1 MADQPTTYELTY
13 IINGVL
19 SDDQTKNLVGRINRF
34 IDENGGEILDIDEWG
49 SRRLAYPI
57 RKRRNGY
64 YVNLHFRAPG
74 EIIARLE
81 RALEIEDDLLRY
93 LTLKHDNKMFRH
105 FERTRKQR
113 NEAAAEAASEG

>member
-1 MADQPTTYELTY
+1 MAEQPNTYELTY

-64 YVNLHFRAPG
+64 YVNIHFRAPG
-74 EIIARLE
+74 NIIARLE

-93 LTLKHDNKMFRH
+93 LTLKLDNKMIRH
-105 FERTRKQR
+105 FERNRQQRK
-113 NEAAAEAASEG
+113 AEAEVEA